1 MALREHE
8 RDLILN
14 SQLNPDIK
22 TMLSSEKKV
31 MEGYPLRLEVD
42 SSEQVFDIIQV
53 VRILNDERNLGLF
66 SQANP

>member
-42 SSEQVFDIIQV
+42 SSEQIFDIIQV
-53 VRILNDERNLGLF
+53 VRILNDERKLGLF
-66 SQANP
+66 SQAKP